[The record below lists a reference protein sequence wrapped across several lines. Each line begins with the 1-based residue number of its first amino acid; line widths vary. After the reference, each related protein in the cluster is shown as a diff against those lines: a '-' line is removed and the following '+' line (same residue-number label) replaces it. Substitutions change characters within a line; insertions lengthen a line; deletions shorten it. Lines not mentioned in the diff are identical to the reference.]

1 MAKVMSW
8 FRNLLDEAKR
18 KNNTKETK
26 REYSSLI
33 ASSLSSEAHKEIVD
47 LASLGPRPAAT
58 KESRK
63 AARKIANKFEAYS
76 NDVTITSARMFPNL
90 QRGFLVILSI
100 VLLLSFLFSL
110 FKLPYLSLA
119 IMCIYLFGIY
129 KEIKK
134 EDSFL
139 RRFLSSKEGANVH
152 AVIEPEDVVLRTIIF
167 SAHHDSAEIVDSKH
181 KGVDIKSLLS
191 LYIPY
196 IAMAALGIFSLVEFL
211 SMLFSLSFL
220 PGILKPIFIIFHSII
235 LLVAEVSIFL
245 YFKVGSS
252 YSIGAGDNLSGVA
265 VVIELLHYFSEKK
278 ASGDGLKNTRL
289 IFASFDGEE
298 CGAQGSAAWLENNS
312 HLFIEP
318 RMLNFDGLYKAEDLA
333 FLTQDGNGMIA
344 LDAKLASKCSLLAS
358 LMGHKVPTGK
368 LSVLSG
374 ETDAAAA
381 SVFGISATTLTS
393 MKPEIRTPAH
403 TEEDTP
409 DKVEKETLSIAI
421 AIGAKLAEDEDSV
434 ELKVEKESVSF
445 LEEGKKY
452 KLTK

>member
-1 MAKVMSW
+1 MARVSSW
-8 FRNLLDEAKR
+8 LKGLIEEAK
-18 KNNTKETK
+18 KKKVVKENK
-26 REYSSLI
+26 SDSSSLI
-33 ASSLSSEAHKEIVD
+33 ASSLSSEAHKVIEE

-58 KESRK
+58 KDSRK

-76 NDVTITSARMFPNL
+76 DDVTITAAKMYPSL
-90 QRGFLVILSI
+90 QRGFLVILAV
-100 VLLLSFLFSL
+100 VLALSFVFSV
-110 FKLPYLSLA
+110 FKLPYLALA
-119 IMCIYLFGIY
+119 IMGVYLFGIY

-139 RRFLSSKEGANVH
+139 RRFLSSREGANVH

-167 SAHHDSAEIVDSKH
+167 SAHHDSAEIIDSKH
-181 KGVDIKSLLS
+181 KSVDIKTLLS

-196 IAMAALGIFSLVEFL
+196 MAMAAIGVFSIIEFL
-211 SMLFSLSFL
+211 SMIFSLSFH
-220 PGILKPIFIIFHSII
+220 PGILSPVLIIFHSII
-235 LLVAEVSIFL
+235 LLVAEISIFL
-245 YFKVGSS
+245 YFKVGTS
-252 YSIGAGDNLSGVA
+252 YSIGAGDNLSGVS
-265 VVIELLHYFSEKK
+265 VVVELLHYFSEKK
-278 ASGDGLKNTRL
+278 KRGDGLKNTRL

-298 CGAQGSAAWLENNS
+298 CGAQGSAAWLKNNS
-312 HLFIEP
+312 YLFIEP
-318 RMLNFDGLYKAEDLA
+318 KMINFDGLYKADDLA
-333 FLTQDGNGMIA
+333 LLTQDGNGMIA
-344 LDAKLASKCSLLAS
+344 LDAKLASKCSALAT

-374 ETDAAAA
+374 ETDAASA

-393 MKPEIRTPAH
+393 MKPEIKTPAH

-409 DKVEKETLSIAI
+409 DKVEDDALSIAI

-434 ELKVEKESVSF
+434 ELNVEKESVSF